1 MGFWLEFFRDKRFS
15 WDFKIANFIMRDYLR
30 NYLATECCVLDDLA
44 KSTRLGNFERKRIE
58 RVSRNLK
65 LLMCDK

>member
-30 NYLATECCVLDDLA
+30 NYLATECAVLDNLA
-44 KSTRLGNFERKRIE
+44 ESPNLSKFEKKRLSK
-58 RVSRNLK
+58 VSQDLK